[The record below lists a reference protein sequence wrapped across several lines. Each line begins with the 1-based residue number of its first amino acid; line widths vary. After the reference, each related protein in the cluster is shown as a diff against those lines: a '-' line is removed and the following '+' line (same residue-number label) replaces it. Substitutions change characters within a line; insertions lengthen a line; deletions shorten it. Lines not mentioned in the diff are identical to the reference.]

1 MQRYSPELDRI
12 KQMLRSNRRGLSIT
26 DISRRIGINRNSVAK
41 YLDVLQMAGEV
52 DVKKVCTA
60 KLYFISDRVP
70 LLDMLSLTSD
80 AILVLNAS
88 GVIDYANSRFL
99 AIEGWQMED
108 IAGKTLSDVSSLLID
123 DEMMERISSP
133 SPGNIFE
140 KEVVVQTDSGSQIF
154 RTKCIGTVL
163 PDGGSAST
171 LICEDITQRRE
182 CQSQLRMKEALYR
195 AVVEDQAEFIVR
207 YSPDRTITFVNDAY
221 CRAFGLVRPDVV
233 GTVFAPS
240 IPAAYRKR
248 IAEHL
253 CKLTP
258 ENPVVSFQNPVIM
271 PDGGEA
277 WHEWTNRAIFSDDG
291 AIVGYQSVGR
301 DITEQVRIQ
310 RAKDELLNTLTIV
323 SEFSGGLVMA
333 SEDNDVIEYMVGSL
347 RNAVSYSL
355 VILFMYQEGNFRFRE
370 VICGKYWRN
379 KGVADALMDGVGL
392 TFPCSVETARLIS
405 PSQMQDFSGECA
417 AHFCDACGGRV
428 GGVMRAVMQQYA
440 CRSMGIVSG
449 NNIMG
454 MCILVSGKRENVR
467 LNSIVETMINQT
479 AVMMQNRRMLDS
491 MVLADN
497 RYETLLDES
506 ESMIGIHVGGMIVY
520 ANPRLREFLGIQ
532 NDVEPDDWSMH
543 AFIHPDDLALVTK
556 RMAHVYSTGEAA
568 SPMKERLLDINGNVK
583 EVTVFSLPTIYR
595 GKLGCEFN
603 IQPSS

>member
-41 YLDVLQMAGEV
+41 YLDVLQMGGEV
-52 DVKKVCTA
+52 EVKKVCTA

-99 AIEGWQMED
+99 AIEGWQMDE
-108 IAGKTLSDVSSLLID
+108 IAGKTLADVSSVLID
-123 DEMMERISSP
+123 DEMMEKITSP
-133 SPGNIFE
+133 SPGRIFE
-140 KEVVVQTDSGSQIF
+140 KEVVIRTESGSQIF

-182 CQSQLRMKEALYR
+182 CQSQLRVKEALYR

-240 IPAAYRKR
+240 IPATYRKR
-248 IAEHL
+248 VIELL
-253 CKLTP
+253 CELTP
-258 ENPVVSFQNPVIM
+258 DNPVVSFKNPVIM
-271 PDGGEA
+271 PDGQEA
-277 WHEWTNRAIFSDDG
+277 WHDWTNRGIFSDDG
-291 AIVGYQSVGR
+291 TLIGYQSVGR

-310 RAKDELLNTLTIV
+310 GVKDDLLETLTIL
-323 SEFSGGLVMA
+323 SDFSGGLVMLSGA
-333 SEDNDVIEYMVGSL
+333 DDLIEYVSGNLKNVASSSL
-347 RNAVSYSL
+347 GLYFIYR
-355 VILFMYQEGNFRFRE
+355 EGIFCLHE
-370 VICGKYWRN
+370 VNRGKYWCDRT
-379 KGVADALMDGVGL
+379 VADALNTGVGI
-392 TFPCSVETARLIS
+392 TFPCPVETAQVLS
-405 PSQMQDFSGECA
+405 SSHLQDFSGARA
-417 AHFCDACGGRV
+417 AHFCDACGDEV
-428 GGVMRAVMQQYA
+428 GGRIRNLVQQYA
-440 CRSMGIVSG
+440 CQSMGIVSG

-454 MCILVSGKRENVR
+454 MCILVSEKKEDLR
-467 LNSIVETMINQT
+467 LPSLVETMINQT
-479 AVMMQNRRMLDS
+479 AVVMQNRHMLDS
-491 MVLADN
+491 MNLAEN

-506 ESMIGIHVGGMIVY
+506 DSMIGIHVGGMIVY
-520 ANPRLREFLGIQ
+520 ANPRLKEYLGIE
-532 NDVEPDDWSMH
+532 DDEDPDDWSLN
-543 AFIHPDDLALVTK
+543 AFIHPDDLALVMR
-556 RMAHVYSTGEAA
+556 RMAHVYMTGEAA
-568 SPMKERLLDINGNVK
+568 SPMKERLMDVNGNVK
-583 EVTVFSLPTIYR
+583 EVMVFSLPTVYR

-603 IQPSS
+603 ILPSS